1 MSTLVELILLLFF
14 ANVIAWFQI
23 QGQFMNGQWQEW
35 LSKDWVIILL
45 GVPIGWMLWKAA
57 LMSYQYFGA
66 VWNIR
71 MIGFGFGTIIFGVM
85 TWGILKELPGW
96 HTIVSIVLAVAIIM
110 LQFSNLTLKGNNGI
124 Q

>member
-1 MSTLVELILLLFF
+1 MSTLAELLLLLFF
-14 ANVIAWFQI
+14 ANIIAWFQI
-23 QGQFMNGQWQEW
+23 QGQFMDGSWKLW

-45 GVPIGWMLWKAA
+45 GIPIGWMLWKAA

-71 MIGFGFGTIIFGVM
+71 MIGFGLGTIVFGIM
-85 TWGILKELPGW
+85 TWGILEELPGW

-110 LQFSNLTLKGNNGI
+110 LQFSNLTLKG
-124 Q
+124 